1 MDRAPYGRFGCSAHV
16 ITVGFTK
23 YQKVESVQVE
33 AQDDSER
40 IREGVTRL
48 GKTSAAELSSDEKRD
63 LLTEK
68 Q

>member
-1 MDRAPYGRFGCSAHV
+1 M
-16 ITVGFTK
+16 GFRK

-48 GKTSAAELSSDEKRD
+48 GKTSAAELSPEEKREVLD
-63 LLTEK
+63 DSE
-68 Q
+68 

>member
-1 MDRAPYGRFGCSAHV
+1 MKNGRIACV
-16 ITVGFTK
+16 IYVGFTK
-23 YQKVESVQVE
+23 YQKVESVELE

-48 GKTSAAELSSDEKRD
+48 GKTSAADLSPEEKRAI
-63 LLTEK
+63 LSES